1 MRDLEDTLK
10 KYFLKNCDKIKNLD
24 NKTLLI
30 ATIGKIIENDQDR
43 YIFLKK
49 NSLKLFADLDKMS
62 NKSLNSLTLA
72 INKNKMK
79 ISKEQF
85 DKIQECFMNKS
96 KQSAEGA
103 ENDQITIFA
112 MFFIQIANIG
122 KVLSFECK
130 AEFK

>member
-96 KQSAEGA
+96 K
-103 ENDQITIFA
+103 
-112 MFFIQIANIG
+112 
-122 KVLSFECK
+122 
-130 AEFK
+130 